1 MTGSEVADE
10 GVPLR
15 RLVETLGP
23 AVVRVLSTPGL
34 DGALAR
40 DVVVHDPLGP
50 PALRTGDVV
59 LAVGVRPDAVE
70 AAALAEAAGGAG
82 AVALVVRSPD
92 RDLTSLRAVASDA
105 GVTLLVLPAAMRWE
119 QASVLMRNALT
130 AASPSSVGLGEVGDL
145 FGFAN
150 VLATRVGGAITVED
164 SASRVLAYSTSEDD
178 ELDGPRREA
187 ILGRRVPGTYLDHL
201 RRRGVLRALQTSDEV
216 VELEAAPSLG
226 LRRRLAI
233 AVRADT
239 EVLGA
244 LWALEG
250 KVPLQGEAADAL
262 RDAARVAAG
271 HLLRAQSA
279 ASVLRQHRED
289 VLRHVLED
297 RVDAAI
303 AAETLGF
310 DPGLPA
316 AVLGVALDSRGRL
329 PADHHAY
336 RRLDE
341 LLGGRAMA
349 FRWHVSATLA
359 GTRMLALLPE
369 LTGDRDQ
376 QELGIRRL
384 AEGLVADAEQ
394 AGLRIRVACGPVV
407 PTLHAVA
414 GSTTAVDEVLR
425 CLAANPDRGP
435 VATREDVRALVSVE
449 NVLTALAEVPGL
461 WTGPVE
467 RLLDYDA
474 RRGTDYADTLRA
486 WLDGFGDSASVAAAL
501 KVHRNTLRYRLERV
515 TEIAGL
521 RLDDPEE
528 RLVAALHLR
537 RAATAV
543 NRGGSA
549 GR

>member
-1 MTGSEVADE
+1 MTVAGAGEE

-23 AVVRVLSTPGL
+23 AVVRVLATPGL
-34 DGALAR
+34 DDALAR
-40 DVVVHDPLGP
+40 DVVVHDPVGP
-50 PALRTGDVV
+50 PALRAGDVV
-59 LAVGVRPDAVE
+59 LAVGVRPESDE
-70 AAALAEAAGGAG
+70 GAALARAAGRAG

-92 RDLTSLRAVASDA
+92 HDLTSLRVVALDA

-119 QASVLMRNALT
+119 QASVLMRNAVT
-130 AASPSSVGLGEVGDL
+130 AASPPSAGLGEVGDL

-150 VLATRVGGAITVED
+150 VLAATVGGAITIED

-187 ILGRRVPGTYLDHL
+187 ILGRRVPETYLDHL
-201 RRRGVLRALQTSDEV
+201 RERGVLQALQTSDDV
-216 VELEAAPSLG
+216 VELEADPRLG

-233 AVRADT
+233 AVRVDT
-239 EVLGA
+239 EVLGT

-250 KVPLQGEAADAL
+250 KVRLRGKAVDAL

-271 HLLRAQSA
+271 HLLRAQGA

-289 VLRHVLED
+289 VLRHLLENQ
-297 RVDAAI
+297 VDAGI

-310 DPGLPA
+310 DPGLAA

-329 PADHHAY
+329 PADRHAY

-341 LLGGRAMA
+341 LLGARAMA
-349 FRWHVSATLA
+349 FRWHVSTTLA
-359 GTRMLALLPE
+359 GPRMLVLLPE

-384 AEGLVADAEQ
+384 AEGLAGDAEQ
-394 AGLRIRVACGPVV
+394 AGLRVRVACGPVV
-407 PTLHAVA
+407 PTLHAV
-414 GSTTAVDEVLR
+414 GDSTAAVDEVLR
-425 CLAANPDRGP
+425 CLAANPGRGP
-435 VATREDVRALVSVE
+435 VATREDVRALIAVE
-449 NVLTALAEVPGL
+449 NALAALAQVPGL
-461 WTGPVE
+461 WAGPVE
-467 RLLDYDA
+467 RLLRYDA

-486 WLDGFGDSASVAAAL
+486 WLDGFGDSASVAAVL

-515 TEIAGL
+515 AEISGL

-537 RAATAV
+537 RAA
-543 NRGGSA
+543 SA
-549 GR
+549 ISPGATPVR